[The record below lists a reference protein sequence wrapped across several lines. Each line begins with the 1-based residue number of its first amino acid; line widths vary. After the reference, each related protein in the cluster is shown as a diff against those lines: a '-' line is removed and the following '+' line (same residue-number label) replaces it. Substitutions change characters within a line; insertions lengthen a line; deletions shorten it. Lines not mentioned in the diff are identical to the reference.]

1 MHWPKFSPRR
11 IILAALAVA
20 VAFPVLV
27 VTREARRDI
36 VDFVRRAP
44 PMQVQ
49 VRASEGARGVETSV
63 LALRDEDGTVLGAL
77 RLPPG
82 VGPFPALVILGGVR
96 TGRRALD
103 LVREDLP
110 LAVAT
115 LDYAHDGDRK
125 LDGPGLVARLPALVR
140 DSRRTAVALRDLARF
155 VARHPRVD
163 ASRVYLL
170 GASLGAPFACV
181 TAAADARAGL
191 VLLYG
196 FADHSVV
203 FDHALRPHVRW
214 QPVRTFLAH
223 LGGALTRGFDA
234 RRTLPRACGTPVL
247 VITSPEDT
255 AVPRRST
262 EALWNAACEPRQ
274 RVELPGGHIDAARKS
289 AILQESTA
297 IVLAWIE
304 QRRSTR
310 L

>member
-1 MHWPKFSPRR
+1 MHWPKLSSRR
-11 IILAALAVA
+11 IIFAALVVA
-20 VAFPVLV
+20 VALPVLV

-49 VRASEGARGVETSV
+49 VRSTENARGVETSV
-63 LALRDEDGTVLGAL
+63 MALGDDDGIALGSL

-82 VGPFPALVILGGVR
+82 GGPFPALVILGGVR

-103 LVREDLP
+103 LVPQDLP

-115 LDYAHDGDRK
+115 LDYAHDGDLS
-125 LDGPGLVARLPALVR
+125 LDGPGLVTRLPALVR
-140 DSRRTAVALRDLARF
+140 DARRTAVALRDLARF

-170 GASLGAPFACV
+170 GASLGTPFACV

-196 FADHSVV
+196 FADHAVV

-214 QPVRTFLAH
+214 QPARTFLAH
-223 LGGALTRGFDA
+223 VGGALTRGFDA

-247 VITSPEDT
+247 FVTSPEDT

-262 EALWNAACEPRQ
+262 EALWNAAWGRDARPVGR
-274 RVELPGGHIDAARKS
+274 PGGNWVRVASDR
-289 AILQESTA
+289 TA
-297 IVLAWIE
+297 
-304 QRRSTR
+304 
-310 L
+310 